1 MKEKIKRVF
10 KSIPKAFYIL
20 LSLALSVLILHL
32 IAIASTAFAD
42 RMNGSVSHVLR
53 AALAYVTSVFPFSLA
68 ELFVVGIPL
77 WILLLILLVRRL
89 LRGGKSALRICCA
102 FLGII
107 PVIYM
112 LFAFTMGMGYAASPL
127 SERLSL
133 DTGERI
139 TAEELYDTALW
150 LVGEANAA
158 AALVTAGEDGQTLM
172 PYETQEMNEKLIEA
186 YRLLSEKYGFIKTY
200 SVGVKPILLSRPMAY
215 TGITGVYSFFTGEAN
230 MNTAYPDFSNVYTAA
245 HEMAHARGIARENEA
260 NFVAFLALEASDDP
274 YLRYAAYANLLQ
286 YVINALAR
294 TDRDRLILLYEN
306 ISDTVKN
313 EYKAYNAFVDS
324 VDDSFVRD
332 VAEGVN
338 NAYLQGV
345 GTEGTVSYS
354 LVVNLAVAYRKA
366 K

>member
-1 MKEKIKRVF
+1 MGEKMKRIF
-10 KSIPKAFYIL
+10 KSIPKAFYVL
-20 LSLALSVLILHL
+20 LALALLVLFLHL
-32 IAIASTAFAD
+32 VAIAFPAFAD
-42 RMNGSVSHVLR
+42 RMNGSASHILR
-53 AALAYVTSVFPFSLA
+53 AALAYATSVFPFSLA

-77 WILLLILLVRRL
+77 WIILLILLVRRL
-89 LRGGKSALRICCA
+89 LRRGKSTLRISCA

-127 SERLSL
+127 SEHLSL
-133 DTGERI
+133 DTDEKI

-158 AALVTAGEDGQTLM
+158 AELVTVGEDGQTRM
-172 PYETQEMNEKLIEA
+172 PYDTKEMNQKLIEA
-186 YRLLSEKYGFIKTY
+186 YRMLAERYDFINTY
-200 SVGVKPILLSRPMAY
+200 SVGIKPILLSRPMAY

-260 NFVAFLALEASDDP
+260 NFVAFLALEVSDDP
-274 YLRYAAYANLLQ
+274 YLRYAAYTNLLQ

-294 TDRDRLILLYEN
+294 TDRDMLALLYEN

-332 VAEGVN
+332 VAESVN